1 MNQAQ
6 QRDIRLIVLF
16 RSLSFVGDEIALFAL
31 MVHFA
36 HSNQHWMIGALAFA
50 NAAPPVLLTPIAGLV
65 VDRVPTRRLLGWLG
79 VLQAVTVL
87 GLVVVHTSY
96 GILILTVLLGCG
108 VAFTQP
114 GYGALVAHITPEE
127 EMAKTQA
134 SLQSVGAVAG
144 MAGPAIAGLIYGQ
157 FGLST
162 AFICDGVTF
171 LLIGVATLFLHH
183 DRRPEPRHSDETQKG
198 QVMAG
203 MRWLFGDPM
212 LRPVVIETMIFVFAI
227 NLITVSEVVLIT
239 RTMHASSTIYGLVG
253 ATYGIGNVLGSVLA
267 GRLPQGDMNIIRSL
281 MMGTVLIG
289 GAFTIVG
296 WLPSVGWV
304 FPFMVVGGVGNGIAN
319 VAAMTLFA
327 LRIPEEIR
335 GRGYAAIG
343 AVFTG
348 MSLCS
353 MAFGGVIISALP
365 ARTIFQIAGLASLG
379 AVLFFGPL
387 ALRQAKRAAQ
397 GA

>member
-1 MNQAQ
+1 MNKVQ

-79 VLQAVTVL
+79 VLQAVVVL
-87 GLVVVHTSY
+87 GLVVVHNSY

-127 EMAKTQA
+127 DMAKTQA
-134 SLQSVGAVAG
+134 SMQSFLAVAG
-144 MAGPAIAGLIYGQ
+144 MAGPALAGLIYGQ

-162 AFICDGVTF
+162 AFICDGTTF

-183 DRRPEPRHSDETQKG
+183 DRRPAPRSSAETQKG

-203 MRWLFGDPM
+203 MRWLFGDPL

-239 RTMHASSTIYGLVG
+239 QTMHASSTIYGLVG

-289 GAFTIVG
+289 GAFSIVG

-304 FPFMVVGGVGNGIAN
+304 FPFMVVGGIGNGIAN

-365 ARTIFQIAGLASLG
+365 ARTIFQISGLASLG